1 MEVSYIYHLRCGV
14 AFEPFNNDGVYMIGT
29 SNSMAIQRV
38 QFIGDLQYGYNVIS
52 GLLLEYGGIGLV

>member
-1 MEVSYIYHLRCGV
+1 MEVSYIYHLRCDV
-14 AFEPFNNDGVYMIGT
+14 AFEPLNNDVVDMRGT

-52 GLLLEYGGIGLV
+52 GLLLKYGGTGLI